1 MKDWEQGRKITYD
14 LPTAIDLQSPA
25 KCAFSNFAYKWS
37 NIPNKLSIC
46 GGKKLTSFYLIT
58 SLKTHTITMTNQFYH
73 LGNLM
78 YYHWFG

>member
-46 GGKKLTSFYLIT
+46 GKKKVNIILINYLFE
-58 SLKTHTITMTNQFYH
+58 NAY
-73 LGNLM
+73 NDND
-78 YYHWFG
+78 